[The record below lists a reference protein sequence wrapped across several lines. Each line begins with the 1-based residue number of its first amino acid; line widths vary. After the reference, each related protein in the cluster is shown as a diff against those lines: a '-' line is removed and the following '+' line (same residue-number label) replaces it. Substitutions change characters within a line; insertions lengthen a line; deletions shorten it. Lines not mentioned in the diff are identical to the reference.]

1 MLNNKGF
8 IFIEVI
14 IIALVVSFTAMMIVN
29 GLKTAIKSNQN
40 SAIRTAAI
48 HIANA
53 QMSEIENYA
62 DINNHFPAS
71 SQTFLTD
78 TDLNYDDCFGIDGSV
93 KFEISQSNLETINN
107 GNTCRVSITV
117 KWYINDVLSDDSET
131 ITKDIWL
138 KNQNSS
144 Q

>member
-1 MLNNKGF
+1 
-8 IFIEVI
+8 
-14 IIALVVSFTAMMIVN
+14 
-29 GLKTAIKSNQN
+29 
-40 SAIRTAAI
+40 
-48 HIANA
+48 
-53 QMSEIENYA
+53 YA